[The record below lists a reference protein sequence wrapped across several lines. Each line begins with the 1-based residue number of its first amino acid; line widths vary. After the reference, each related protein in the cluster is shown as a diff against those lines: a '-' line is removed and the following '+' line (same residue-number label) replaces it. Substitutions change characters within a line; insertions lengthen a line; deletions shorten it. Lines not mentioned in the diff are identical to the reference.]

1 MLWKQL
7 YQHNWKI
14 FFRCSSALIKAHFTS
29 WGRKCFLKT
38 LGVYLNVFQKIK
50 PGSNTQRKVN
60 VDQGYRES
68 KGDFYIR

>member
-38 LGVYLNVFQKIK
+38 LGVYLMSQKLK
-50 PGSNTQRKVN
+50 PRSNTQKKAN

-68 KGDFYIR
+68 NRDFYFR